1 MFTQDQITALGLSTD
16 YDRIGL
22 KPDQRE
28 INLPPITH
36 LVAIVDERGK
46 NTSSPKLKPNYVRI
60 SEPIKLDTL
69 QLEFFIMSKS
79 KIMTLFEIDEHKPLL
94 VLLVVSAPNLA

>member
-1 MFTQDQITALGLSTD
+1 MRIEWALGFAL
-16 YDRIGL
+16 RF
-22 KPDQRE
+22 E
-28 INLPPITH
+28 
-36 LVAIVDERGK
+36 VEF
-46 NTSSPKLKPNYVRI
+46 
-60 SEPIKLDTL
+60 